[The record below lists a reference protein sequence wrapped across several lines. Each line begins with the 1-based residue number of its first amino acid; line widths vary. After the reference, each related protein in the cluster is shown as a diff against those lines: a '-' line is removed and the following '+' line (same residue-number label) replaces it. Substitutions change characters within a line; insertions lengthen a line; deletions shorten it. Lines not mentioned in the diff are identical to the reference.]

1 MWRCSPGERLPEFPR
16 PTHGRP
22 ASSPE
27 QLRALDLR
35 PPRTL
40 HNAIGHLDPDADR
53 ADERAG
59 GPRLRFTQPR
69 ASPHRWDAPLR
80 ATIKAGSGC
89 YDVHPS
95 HLRRF
100 TVRELAC
107 LQTFPDRHRFF
118 GLVGQQRRQ
127 VGNAVPPLMAEAL
140 LRQVRAAM
148 RESDARDAAAA
159 AAAIAPAAAPA
170 GLRAVIELDIDDDEV
185 MEIDVELISD
195 LEEEQEAPLPAPT
208 SRPWWEAPL

>member
-1 MWRCSPGERLPEFPR
+1 M
-16 PTHGRP
+16 
-22 ASSPE
+22 
-27 QLRALDLR
+27 
-35 PPRTL
+35 
-40 HNAIGHLDPDADR
+40 
-53 ADERAG
+53 
-59 GPRLRFTQPR
+59 
-69 ASPHRWDAPLR
+69 
-80 ATIKAGSGC
+80 
-89 YDVHPS
+89 HPS

-118 GLVGQQRRQ
+118 GLVSQQRRQ

-148 RESDARDAAAA
+148 RESDARDAAAAA

-195 LEEEQEAPLPAPT
+195 LEEEEQEAPLLAPT